1 MRYRPQR
8 FCHCWKHAPN
18 VRYLQPELDITQ
30 LHTEFCKENP
40 DISCSH
46 ELFYKV
52 VHELHIS
59 FACLGKEEC
68 TTCHLLSGAEKEEH
82 LKEARR
88 RKKSYEKDAD
98 RATRLVYTA
107 NLQKDSMLPCMEM
120 FKEVAFCGRLVARNH
135 SFVPADGSAPTKP
148 VVANI
153 WHKAK
158 AGRTAS
164 EMATSMLA
172 FLTNDPLPEADKIT
186 IWLDNCSYQKKNYCT
201 TYFDSYF
208 SPRAASSCH

>member
-1 MRYRPQR
+1 M
-8 FCHCWKHAPN
+8 
-18 VRYLQPELDITQ
+18 
-30 LHTEFCKENP
+30 
-40 DISCSH
+40 
-46 ELFYKV
+46 

-88 RKKSYEKDAD
+88 RRKSYEKSAD

-107 NLQKDSMLPCMEM
+107 NLQKVSMLPCMEM

-158 AGRTAS
+158 AGRTAL

-186 IWLDNCSYQKKNYCT
+186 IWLDNCSYQKNYCT